1 MSIPASDFDG
11 AWKETV
17 EVFLPWLVEL
27 SLPAIARQIDWS
39 RGFEFLDSELRSLSP
54 GRGSR
59 RRRVDKLVRV
69 FFKDGRSQWIYL
81 HLEIQSQASED
92 TPVRMFRY
100 YYRIYDQH
108 GVPILS
114 LAILADPDPN
124 HRPGD
129 LDLRIAGSGCLF
141 QYHVCKLT
149 DFTDEFLEAS
159 PNPVAKVVLAHRIAQ
174 RTAKDPV
181 ARMQAKLR
189 WIRELIRQGF
199 PRGHIERLFRAL
211 EAMNPLPDE
220 LDVEFINQVSQSEG
234 STIMPII
241 TTFERRIRRQFLAE
255 GISQGQLLTLRD
267 AIRDLLEER
276 FGHTPPGIGERLE
289 QETDTHT
296 LKSWL
301 RRSATVDS
309 VEAFRAFLEH
319 GA

>member
-1 MSIPASDFDG
+1 
-11 AWKETV
+11 
-17 EVFLPWLVEL
+17 
-27 SLPAIARQIDWS
+27 
-39 RGFEFLDSELRSLSP
+39 
-54 GRGSR
+54 
-59 RRRVDKLVRV
+59 
-69 FFKDGRSQWIYL
+69 
-81 HLEIQSQASED
+81 
-92 TPVRMFRY
+92 
-100 YYRIYDQH
+100 
-108 GVPILS
+108 VPILS

-189 WIRELIRQGF
+189 WIWELIRQGF

-220 LDVEFINQVSQSEG
+220 LDVEFINQISQSEG
-234 STIMPII
+234 SSIMPII
-241 TTFERRIRRQFLAE
+241 ATFEHRIRRQVLAE
-255 GISQGQLLTLRD
+255 GLTQGISQGQLLTLRD

-289 QETDTHT
+289 QETDPAV
-296 LKSWL
+296 LKSWH
-301 RRSATVDS
+301 RSAATIES
-309 VEAFRAFLEH
+309 LEAFGRLLERK
-319 GA
+319 A